1 MPILIAMI
9 VVAFAVGGYVATSP
23 DNYYNKTKRE
33 CAAKGGAMVFTKHG
47 PDYCIK
53 KEAVL

>member
-9 VVAFAVGGYVATSP
+9 VGAFAVGGYVATSP

-33 CAAKGGAMVFTKHG
+33 CAAKGGVMVFTKHG